1 MELVFGTTSE
11 RKVKDLENIINEL
24 NLDIQVLSMADIGWD
39 RGEIEEDGDTLE
51 ANSLIKAEAL
61 LDFCKDHNLEYP
73 IIADDAG
80 LFVDALGGE
89 PGIYTARYADDERK
103 VNPELPKHQCVIKLL
118 RKMEGIDNRE
128 ARYKCCVTTM
138 MPDGNYYQ
146 EIGVSEGKIADE
158 IMGDLTKPYFY
169 AVFIVNGSDVVFNKL
184 QGKELDDTYRYK
196 ALRKALKRL

>member
-146 EIGVSEGKIADE
+146 EIGVSEGKIAEE
-158 IMGDLTKPYFY
+158 IMGDLTRPYFY

>member
-138 MPDGNYYQ
+138 MPDGNYFQ
-146 EIGVSEGKIADE
+146 EIGVSEGKIAEE
-158 IMGDLTKPYFY
+158 IMGDLTRPYFY

>member
-11 RKVKDLENIINEL
+11 RKVKDLENIVNEL
-24 NLDIQVLSMADIGWD
+24 NLDIKVLSMADIGWD

-103 VNPELPKHQCVIKLL
+103 ENPELPKHQCVIKL
-118 RKMEGIDNRE
+118 DNRE

-184 QGKELDDTYRYK
+184 QGNELDDTYRYK